1 MRPLFHPR
9 LINGP
14 FEDPA
19 LLISFDFERRAILF
33 DLGEIYPLSARDV
46 LKISH
51 IFVTHTHIDHFAG
64 FDRLLRICLGREK
77 DLHLYGPAG
86 FLSNVEGKLA
96 GYTWNLVEQYGDS
109 FSIRATEIH
118 PDHRLT
124 RCYPCRNRFLP
135 EGETRVDP
143 FNGILLEEPAF
154 RVSSAILDHRI
165 PCLAFSIQERFHVNI
180 DKVALHRMGLSVGPW
195 LRELKQALF
204 RGEDPGSGFRVPP
217 VGNTPAKGFL
227 LGDLASRI
235 AFITPGQ
242 KVTYIADAG
251 CNEPNVQ
258 KMVSLASDSDHLFIE
273 AAFLDEYRDM
283 AGEKFHLTA
292 RQAGAIARKARVKQ
306 LTIFHFSPR
315 YMGRE
320 QLLQEEA
327 FSAFRPQPDLK

>member
-124 RCYPCRNRFLP
+124 RFLQ
-135 EGETRVDP
+135 G
-143 FNGILLEEPAF
+143 
-154 RVSSAILDHRI
+154 
-165 PCLAFSIQERFHVNI
+165 
-180 DKVALHRMGLSVGPW
+180 
-195 LRELKQALF
+195 
-204 RGEDPGSGFRVPP
+204 
-217 VGNTPAKGFL
+217 
-227 LGDLASRI
+227 
-235 AFITPGQ
+235 
-242 KVTYIADAG
+242 
-251 CNEPNVQ
+251 
-258 KMVSLASDSDHLFIE
+258 
-273 AAFLDEYRDM
+273 
-283 AGEKFHLTA
+283 
-292 RQAGAIARKARVKQ
+292 
-306 LTIFHFSPR
+306 
-315 YMGRE
+315 
-320 QLLQEEA
+320 
-327 FSAFRPQPDLK
+327 